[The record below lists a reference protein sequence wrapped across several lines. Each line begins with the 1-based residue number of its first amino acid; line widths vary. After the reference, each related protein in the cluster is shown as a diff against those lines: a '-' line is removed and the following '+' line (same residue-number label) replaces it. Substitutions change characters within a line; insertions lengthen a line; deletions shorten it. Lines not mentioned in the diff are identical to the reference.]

1 MGANV
6 SNQTS
11 EQMSSIIN
19 SVINESITNISRE
32 QTNITE
38 NVQNI
43 SFSIIAKGDVK
54 NVSIN
59 QNAKASI
66 YILSSMSD
74 KIASSFD
81 TEIQNKLTNSITQA
95 LKQQNKGINF
105 GQVNASNQQQVI
117 KQYIQNNIK
126 NIIKTSISSKVS
138 NISKTKQGMNINIVA
153 RNVSDITISQNM
165 LVDAISKQAADTIVN
180 NTVKNKATNEAS
192 ASGSQSVSQINAGIT
207 LFGGLILLLIIGGVG
222 LGGSKMLKSK
232 MSSFSF
238 DGHKSKKPYGI
249 ILLFMLIM
257 SGISYFYY
265 SRSLMLPFKIAIGFT
280 SLFFL
285 IFIIMMFK
293 R

>member
-19 SVINESITNISRE
+19 SVMTEAITNISRE

-38 NVQNI
+38 NIQNI
-43 SFSIIAKGDVK
+43 IFSIIAKGDVK
-54 NVSIN
+54 NVSIE
-59 QNAKASI
+59 QDAKASI
-66 YILSSMSD
+66 YILSTMSD
-74 KIASSFD
+74 KIANSFD
-81 TEIQNKLTNSITQA
+81 TEIQNKLTNAITQA

-105 GQVNASNQQQVI
+105 GQVNASNQQQII

-138 NISKTKQGMNINIVA
+138 NVSRTKQGMNINIVA
-153 RNVSDITISQNM
+153 RNVSNITISQKM
-165 LVDAISKQAADTIVN
+165 MIEAISKSAADTIVD

-207 LFGGLILLLIIGGVG
+207 LFGGLIFLLIIGGIG
-222 LGGSKMLKSK
+222 MAGHKMSKSK
-232 MSSFSF
+232 FLF
-238 DGHKSKKPYGI
+238 DVQKPKKSYGI
-249 ILLFMLIM
+249 ILLFMLLM
-257 SGISYFYY
+257 SGVSYFYY
-265 SRSLMLPFKIAIGFT
+265 SRSLMLPFWVALGFT
-280 SLFFL
+280 ILFLL
-285 IFIIMMFK
+285 IFIILMIK